1 VALSD
6 AISLR
11 QNGRAIHQ
19 VIGDG
24 ALHIRVTGRRDEDG
38 WARREPNPFEGGAL
52 HAQ

>member
-1 VALSD
+1 MALSN

-11 QNGRAIHQ
+11 QNGRAIRR

-24 ALHIRVTGRRDEDG
+24 ALHVRVTGRRDEDG

-52 HAQ
+52 HAR